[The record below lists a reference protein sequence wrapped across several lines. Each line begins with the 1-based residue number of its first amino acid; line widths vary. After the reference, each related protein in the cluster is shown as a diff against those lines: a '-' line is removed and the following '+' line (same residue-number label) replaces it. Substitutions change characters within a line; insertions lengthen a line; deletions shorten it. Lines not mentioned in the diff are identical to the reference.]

1 MADQGRGLV
10 VGITGHR
17 PERLGPGVRPWLDAA
32 LRAQLVDLAPARVLT
47 GMAQGVDQ
55 WVAEICLELGVPY
68 VAVIPCVGQDGRWG
82 AGARADYRRLVQ
94 AAADVV
100 VVSPG
105 AYAAWKMHARNR
117 WIVDRCQVLLAVWD
131 GRDEGGTGACVA
143 YARQRG
149 RRVVRIDP
157 GLAPAVAA
165 PGPRRLGAAAGPM
178 RGWR

>member
-1 MADQGRGLV
+1 MADQPLRPV

-32 LRAQLVDLAPARVLT
+32 LKAQLAGLAPGSVLS

-55 WVAEICLELGVPY
+55 WAAEACLALGVPY
-68 VAVIPCVGQDGRWG
+68 VAVIPCAGQDGRWG
-82 AGARADYRRLVQ
+82 AGARAAYRRLVQ
-94 AAADVV
+94 AAADIV

-117 WIVDRCQVLLAVWD
+117 WIVDHCEVLLAVWD
-131 GRDEGGTGACVA
+131 GRAEGGTGACVA

-149 RRVVRIDP
+149 RKVVRIDP
-157 GLAPAVAA
+157 AMAPAVAVQ
-165 PGPRRLGAAAGPM
+165 GQRRAAGTG
-178 RGWR
+178 RG